1 MESDVGCS
9 GRKKKKHL
17 REDTE
22 AAHMLRAAGTGF
34 TFGDFEFVVLLV
46 PQAAPVAVGD
56 PDRKL
61 RVWAVRRLQGEVGGL
76 ETKSKHIKALRY
88 QLRKHL

>member
-9 GRKKKKHL
+9 ERKKKHL
-17 REDTE
+17 RDDTE
-22 AAHMLRAAGTGF
+22 APHMLRAAGTRF

-56 PDRKL
+56 ADRKL
-61 RVWAVRRLQGEVGGL
+61 CVWA
-76 ETKSKHIKALRY
+76 I
-88 QLRKHL
+88 

>member
-9 GRKKKKHL
+9 KKKKKHL
-17 REDTE
+17 LDDTE
-22 AAHMLRAAGTGF
+22 VPHMARAAGTRF
-34 TFGDFEFVVLLV
+34 TFRDFEFGVLLV

-61 RVWAVRRLQGEVGGL
+61 CVRAV
-76 ETKSKHIKALRY
+76 
-88 QLRKHL
+88 

>member
-1 MESDVGCS
+1 MTTPK
-9 GRKKKKHL
+9 RP
-17 REDTE
+17 
-22 AAHMLRAAGTGF
+22 HMLEAAGTRF

-61 RVWAVRRLQGEVGGL
+61 RVWAVRRLQGEVGGW
-76 ETKSKHIKALRY
+76 ETRGKHIKALHEKPI
-88 QLRKHL
+88 KHL

>member
-1 MESDVGCS
+1 
-9 GRKKKKHL
+9 
-17 REDTE
+17 
-22 AAHMLRAAGTGF
+22 MLRAAGTGF

>member
-9 GRKKKKHL
+9 RRQKKNNL
-17 REDTE
+17 REDTA
-22 AAHMLRAAGTGF
+22 AAHTLRAAGTGV